1 MDVCPLMS
9 DPFWRD
15 DALRFNRIQH
25 LKARVEAAREARE
38 AKGGGR
44 HGRMGSDEEE
54 GVVSTAVLRSGPIA
68 DRPALPPLAHQAA
81 AQAGANANLN
91 GDGPDEAQLQVELSK
106 AFLVAV
112 ASLEQAETTLELA
125 EDELRLLEHDGSTNG
140 STDGSEA
147 AAVSASA
154 RRGRDYAGAFGCKIG
169 AVVAHVL
176 GQEDRTAK
184 TVVFA
189 THNDTLD
196 LIALALKRCHVAS
209 ASFKCTSTDSTK
221 GVISGWVNDP
231 LQQVLLVPLRQAA
244 GAAGLTLTAA
254 QSVIIVDPTSVSAE
268 VEEQAKARV
277 HRLGQTRPVTVLRL
291 FASGT
296 VEEEL
301 LTQEPAA
308 PGLAVGHEAG
318 AGVGAGADEAT
329 RELLRLFRL

>member
-1 MDVCPLMS
+1 
-9 DPFWRD
+9 
-15 DALRFNRIQH
+15 
-25 LKARVEAAREARE
+25 
-38 AKGGGR
+38 
-44 HGRMGSDEEE
+44 MGSDEEE

-81 AQAGANANLN
+81 AQAGANAIANLN
-91 GDGPDEAQLQVELSK
+91 GDMPDEAQLQVELSK

-125 EDELRLLEHDGSTNG
+125 KDELRRLNEHGGLTNGSTNG

-147 AAVSASA
+147 AAVSVSA
-154 RRGRDYAGAFGCKIG
+154 RRDHDYAGAFGNKIG

-184 TVVFA
+184 SVVFA

-209 ASFKCTSTDSTK
+209 ASFKGTSTDSTK

-231 LQQVLLVPLRQAA
+231 LQRVLLIPLRQAA

-254 QSVIIVDPTSVSAE
+254 ESVIIVDPTSVSAE

-291 FASGT
+291 FASST

-301 LTQEPAA
+301 LAQKPAA

-318 AGVGAGADEAT
+318 TGEGAGADEAT
-329 RELLRLFRL
+329 RELLRLFRM